1 MPKEFFSLIFNNLN
15 RICLNVSHF
24 LSVFSDTQYI
34 LSKCNFKSFSITLRK
49 FSVIILLLYLFCSLF
64 WFSFWKIPYTHRL
77 SLVCLLICHLYLNP
91 FSSFF
96 SFLFLDLFS
105 FLPLFVLRHFLSFL
119 KHSLLLCFF
128 QFNLHV

>member
-64 WFSFWKIPYTHRL
+64 WFSFWKIPYTHML
-77 SLVCLLICHLYLNP
+77 SLVCLPPYLS
-91 FSSFF
+91 FILESFF
-96 SFLFLDLFS
+96 FFLFFFIFGPFLLFTS
-105 FLPLFVLRHFLSFL
+105 ICLEAFFKFLKAFFALVFLSI
-119 KHSLLLCFF
+119 
-128 QFNLHV
+128 